1 MYVDP
6 LGLVLGKS
14 KPKNGWNYGNMPTID
29 GYQNHHVIPK
39 SKANHPAVKAA
50 GFDVNKPSN
59 LIYLPKEEGTHP
71 TRSRHKGWNKQH
83 AAYNRNMGA
92 ELDEIAKIGKANNWT
107 KQQYHDAVHGLST
120 DTRQDL
126 RKGKIKCH

>member
-1 MYVDP
+1 MP
-6 LGLVLGKS
+6 S
-14 KPKNGWNYGNMPTID
+14 SGWNYGNMPKID

-39 SKANHPAVKAA
+39 SMANHPAIQSA

-71 TRSRHKGWNKQH
+71 TRSRHKGWNKGH
-83 AAYNRNMGA
+83 SDYNKAMRSK
-92 ELDEIAKIGKANNWT
+92 LDKLYDKGIAQGWDEKKFN
-107 KQQYHDAVHGLST
+107 KEVSKLSS
-120 DTRQDL
+120 DTRQGL

>member
-1 MYVDP
+1 M
-6 LGLVLGKS
+6 
-14 KPKNGWNYGNMPTID
+14 PKNGWNYGNMPAID

-39 SKANHPAVKAA
+39 SMANHPAIKAA
-50 GFDVNKPSN
+50 GFDVNQPSN

-83 AAYNRNMGA
+83 KLYNQGMLEELNKLDQKGMMQGWDKAKYKA
-92 ELDEIAKIGKANNWT
+92 EVEK
-107 KQQYHDAVHGLST
+107 LSI
-120 DTRQDL
+120 DTRQKL